1 MQLSVMYNLVASSE
15 FYKFCQTNDISL
27 KDKIIQIKHFDD
39 VVMERETRLIKSVDG
54 YLMKQIE
61 DLVFSSYIHG
71 QRSVLDSIAF
81 HVGIKGKNGEYHD
94 WH

>member
-39 VVMERETRLIKSVDG
+39 VIMERETRLIKSVDG

-71 QRSVLDSIAF
+71 QRSVLDSISF
-81 HVGIKGKNGEYHD
+81 HVGIKGKNGEYYD